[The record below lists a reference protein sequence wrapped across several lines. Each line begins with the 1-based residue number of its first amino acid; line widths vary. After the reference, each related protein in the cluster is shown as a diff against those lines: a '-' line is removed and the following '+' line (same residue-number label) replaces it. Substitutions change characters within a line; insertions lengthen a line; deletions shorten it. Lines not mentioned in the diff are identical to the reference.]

1 MSNKMKL
8 IDLLIEKDY
17 FQDEKE
23 AKGYIMAGKVYVKNE
38 IIDKPGTLVDI
49 NSEIKIK
56 DLNKKY
62 VGRGGIKLEWALKS
76 FDIEVENKVIID
88 AGASTGGFT
97 DCLIKHGAKMVYAVD
112 AGYGQLAGKLRNNDK
127 VKNMEKTNISEVN
140 NMNLNPTPEM
150 ATVDLS
156 YLSLKKAIPIFEK
169 IISEDG
175 EMICL
180 IKPLFEVE
188 DSEIRRKGKIK
199 RQIIYKKVLI
209 NLIDHIKNIHDLRIR
224 GLTHSPIKGNR
235 GTKEFFVFVSKN
247 KELSNMKNIKN
258 KVDQVINSILGI

>member
-8 IDLLIEKDY
+8 INLLIERGC

-23 AKGYIMAGKVYVKNE
+23 ARGYIMAGKVYVKNE
-38 IIDKPGTLVDI
+38 IIDKPGTLVEI

-62 VGRGGIKLEWALKS
+62 VGRGGVKLEWALKS
-76 FDIEVENKVIID
+76 FNIEVDNKIIID

-97 DCLIKHGAKMVYAVD
+97 DCLIKHGAKKVYAVD
-112 AGYGQLAGKLRNNDK
+112 AGYGQMAGKLRIDDK
-127 VKNMEKTNISEVN
+127 VMNMEKTNISEVKT
-140 NMNLNPTPEM
+140 MNLKPQPEI

-199 RQIIYKKVLI
+199 EPKVYKKVLV
-209 NLIDHIKNIHDLRIR
+209 NLMNHIKNNLDLRIR
-224 GLTHSPIKGNR
+224 GLTHSPIKGNK
-235 GTKEFFVFVSKN
+235 GTKEFFVLVSKN
-247 KELSNMKNIKN
+247 KKLSNMKNIKN
-258 KVDQVINSILGI
+258 KAEQVINSILCI